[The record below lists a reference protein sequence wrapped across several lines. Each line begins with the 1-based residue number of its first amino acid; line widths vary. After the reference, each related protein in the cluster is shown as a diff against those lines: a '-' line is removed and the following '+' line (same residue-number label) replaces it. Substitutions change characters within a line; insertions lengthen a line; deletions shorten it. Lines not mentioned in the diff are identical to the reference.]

1 MDPSRYIALLV
12 LSLRAMLMLELP
24 HVNVL
29 SKMDLLDV
37 EQQEALRMYKH
48 ARA

>member
-1 MDPSRYIALLV
+1 
-12 LSLRAMLMLELP
+12 MLMLELP

-29 SKMDLLDV
+29 SKMDLLDA
-37 EQQEALRMYKH
+37 EQQEALRTYTH